1 MDAGEVMKNVV
12 EQTNNVTTGN
22 ETNSEPETVPPNRFT
37 LLFKIPCIYDK
48 CSSDMYIV
56 FWIGNIMLLM
66 GIFGNVYTLVKIVRS
81 KLYRSTIY
89 ACIIMLVT
97 TNMVVLVVHPFRFSV
112 FINAHLYH
120 KPSPP
125 GLIALLFGG
134 NMTYIPVFWSAMNT
148 VYFAYERFFLI
159 RYPHLYF
166 VHHTSRK
173 IVRRSVATLFIA
185 IALWST
191 LLTGVHFLFRESIE
205 ISIAGLVAAIR
216 SVNLLTI
223 LILLTFFHKSKT
235 QHLRNEETGEQYEE
249 LARSMTVRIVIILIV
264 YIVSQIPEYVYVWV
278 HFYDILN
285 HTKYSSRM
293 VTIITGFY
301 QINFSINPY
310 IYFIIEAKFT
320 CKPF

>member
-1 MDAGEVMKNVV
+1 
-12 EQTNNVTTGN
+12 
-22 ETNSEPETVPPNRFT
+22 
-37 LLFKIPCIYDK
+37 
-48 CSSDMYIV
+48 
-56 FWIGNIMLLM
+56 ML
-66 GIFGNVYTLVKIVRS
+66 IRDVGNVYTLVKIVLS
-81 KLYRSTIY
+81 KLYRSTVY
-89 ACIIMLVT
+89 ACIIMLVI
-97 TNMVVLVVHPFRFSV
+97 TNMIVLVVHPFRFSA
-112 FINAHLYH
+112 FINAHLYQ

-148 VYFAYERFFLI
+148 VYFAYERFFLV
-159 RYPHLYF
+159 RYPHLYY
-166 VHHTSRK
+166 VHHTPRK
-173 IVRRSVATLFIA
+173 IVRRSVATLLIA

-205 ISIAGLVAAIR
+205 ISITGLVAAIR
-216 SVNLLTI
+216 SVYLLTV
-223 LILLTFFHKSKT
+223 LILLPFFHKSKT
-235 QHLRNEETGEQYEE
+235 QHLQDEETGQQYEE
-249 LARSMTVRIVIILIV
+249 LARSMTIRIVVILIV

-278 HFYDILN
+278 KFYDILN